1 VGLVLALVSCA
12 SALPVN
18 RSLQAQSA
26 LTVPSLTVFIVDVG
40 QGDATV
46 IVGPGAEQ
54 ERRVLVVDGGPL
66 NKPDGGAVVK
76 HLLDAQGIGHVD
88 YAVVT
93 HFDADHVG
101 GFVTTENSTS
111 LFWTKD
117 CVPTPFFPRLA
128 TYEHSTDNFITQP
141 AREWDRCTR
150 AVQNRV
156 RVTQGSGLGDLLDLG
171 GGYCAK
177 IVAGNG
183 YVLDR
188 ATRVAHVNNSENAR
202 SVVVLVS
209 GPEGFDF
216 LLPGD
221 VSGQQ
226 SGDERAEVEVAI
238 ADYLQ
243 TNNVDLEVLRV
254 GHHGSANTSNP
265 KFIQATKP
273 EVAIISVGDVQ
284 PTNYKHPRCKTYQT
298 LAAQHVQYVLQ
309 TETGKTDCKE
319 PEPPPMVAHGTIR
332 IDVTGGKYRITS
344 VATESKISLTCTA
357 MGCATDASTVAV
369 SQTPRTCCQFCRSGK
384 PCGDACIATKAT
396 CSKPNGCACAA
407 Q

>member
-1 VGLVLALVSCA
+1 MIPVLAL
-12 SALPVN
+12 
-18 RSLQAQSA
+18 
-26 LTVPSLTVFIVDVG
+26 LTVFIVDVG

-66 NKPDGGAVVK
+66 NKPDGGAVVQR
-76 HLLDAQGIGHVD
+76 LLDAEGIGHVD

-111 LFWTKD
+111 LFWMKD
-117 CVPTPFFPRLA
+117 CAPTPFFPRLA
-128 TYEHSTDNFITQP
+128 TYEHATENFTTQP
-141 AREWDRCTR
+141 AQEWDRCLR
-150 AVQNRV
+150 AAQNRV
-156 RVTQGSGLGDLLDLG
+156 RVTHGSGLGDTMDLG
-171 GGYCAK
+171 GGYSAK

-188 ATRVAHVNNSENAR
+188 DTRVAHVNNSENAR

-209 GPEGFDF
+209 GPGDFDF
-216 LLPGD
+216 LIPGD
-221 VSGQQ
+221 VTGQQ
-226 SGDERAEVEVAI
+226 SGDEHAEVEVAI

-243 TNNVDLEVLRV
+243 ANNVDLEVLRV

-273 EVAIISVGDVQ
+273 EVAIISVGDTQ
-284 PTNYKHPRCKTYQT
+284 PTNYKHPRCKTYET

-309 TETGKTDCKE
+309 TETGKPDCKN

-332 IDVTGGKYRITS
+332 IDVTGGEYRITS
-344 VATESKISLTCTA
+344 VTNKSMVSLSCMAT
-357 MGCATDASTVAV
+357 GCAAESNAVTAADVSAAVA
-369 SQTPRTCCQFCRSGK
+369 SQTPRVCCRYCRAGK
-384 PCGDACIATKAT
+384 PCGDACVGNSTI
-396 CSKPNGCACAA
+396 CSRPSGCACAV